1 MNQAFKN
8 ELTEAISKFP
18 DLSIIHNNGQDIL
31 KGILDIRDESS
42 AVIGSFSVE
51 IYPTEK
57 FPYRFPKIFEI
68 GSDIPC
74 NADWHKFPDNSC
86 CITVEQDEILKCHY
100 GITLL
105 TFIEK
110 EAIPYFAN
118 QLYRIKTGC
127 YLNEYPHGKVGI
139 IIFYNELFKSNDRE
153 FWYSCYD
160 QAFGSSQTRRNGK
173 CYCNSGKKYK
183 KCHMIVEEKL
193 QILGKQKVFN
203 DLNWLTA

>member
-8 ELTEAISKFP
+8 ELTEAISTFP
-18 DLSIIHNNGQDIL
+18 DLSIVHYDGQDIL

-57 FPYRFPKIFEI
+57 FPYRFPKIFEV
-68 GSDIPC
+68 GGDIPC
-74 NADWHKFPDNSC
+74 NADWHKYPDKSC
-86 CITVEQDEILKCHY
+86 CITVEQDEILKCQH

-105 TFIEK
+105 NFIEK

-118 QLYRIKTGC
+118 QLFRIKEGR
-127 YLNEYPHGKVGI
+127 YLNEYPHGKSGI
-139 IIFYNELFKSNDRE
+139 RIFYNELFKSKDWE

-160 QAFGSSQTRRNGK
+160 HAFRSSQTRRNGK

-183 KCHMIVEEKL
+183 KCHMLVEEKL
-193 QILGKQKVFN
+193 QIIGKQKVLN
-203 DLNWLTA
+203 DLKLITT